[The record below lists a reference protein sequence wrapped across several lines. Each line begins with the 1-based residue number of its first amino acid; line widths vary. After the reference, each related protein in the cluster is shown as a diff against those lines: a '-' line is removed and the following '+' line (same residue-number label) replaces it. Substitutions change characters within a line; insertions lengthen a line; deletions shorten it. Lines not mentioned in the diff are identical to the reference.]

1 MITIV
6 HAVIETPTYL
16 ADADEAGLTA
26 EMRIQ
31 VVTFLAY
38 HPEAGD
44 VMVGTGGARKF
55 RFARPGAG
63 KSGGYRIVFYYG
75 GADVPLF
82 LLTVFAKG
90 DRANL
95 SMAERNELKA
105 ILSKIAQRYRE
116 GVKHGQDR

>member
-1 MITIV
+1 M

-26 EMRIQ
+26 EMRTQ

-38 HPEAGD
+38 HPQAGD
-44 VMVGTGGARKF
+44 LMAGTGGARKF
-55 RFARPGAG
+55 RFARPGGG

-75 GADVPLF
+75 GTDVPLF

-105 ILSKIAQRYRE
+105 ILSNIAKRYRE
-116 GVKHGQDR
+116 GVKHEQNR